1 MPESADLECAPAQER
16 SHAARPAWDYRHLHR
31 RSQWV
36 HSSTC
41 TASPCALFRHA
52 PYSASTPHALLSAG
66 CCPGPAGCRF
76 SAYAALHSHGPP
88 PLPKVSLWGRLTLT
102 LARRRDSGG
111 SFGASTIVPAP
122 GSYSIV
128 DIGEHGPEDRG
139 AAEHTLAHGVKLR
152 CGAWGQTYTREAGLQ
167 ERPSHTIFTQSW

>member
-1 MPESADLECAPAQER
+1 MYAHFEIPIHRCVQPRREQKGLVSESLCTILVSYYVRYAP
-16 SHAARPAWDYRHLHR
+16 
-31 RSQWV
+31 
-36 HSSTC
+36 
-41 TASPCALFRHA
+41 TA
-52 PYSASTPHALLSAG
+52 ALLSAG

-102 LARRRDSGG
+102 LALRRASGG